1 MTTTTTRANKITI
14 QRIPPQFEARKLEE
28 LVAAAKHRYS
38 NSPQNCI
45 IVKSSTDKQFFQ
57 AISDHLS
64 QGYELSPFP
73 INYAPLNYN
82 THLIK
87 SPELQTI
94 DLAKIEVDIKA
105 QYIESLEAEHVCYKE
120 LLLAQLLQS
129 EQAKVDRKA
138 EEAKEKL
145 IHELQK
151 QVDAT
156 YTPLTIPE

>member
-1 MTTTTTRANKITI
+1 MTTTTIQASKIRI
-14 QRIPPQFEARKLEE
+14 QGIPPQFEASELEA
-28 LVAAAKHRYS
+28 LTATAKRHYS

-45 IVKSSTDKQFFQ
+45 VVKSSTDKEFFQ

-82 THLIK
+82 THLVK
-87 SPELQTI
+87 SPELQAI
-94 DLAKIEVDIKA
+94 DLAQIEVDVKAKYIKL
-105 QYIESLEAEHVCYKE
+105 LEAEHIRYKE

-129 EQAKVDRKA
+129 EQAKADRKA
-138 EEAKEKL
+138 EQAKEKL

-156 YTPLTIPE
+156 YTPLMIPK

>member
-1 MTTTTTRANKITI
+1 MTTTTQANKISI
-14 QRIPPQFEARKLEE
+14 KGIPPKFEARKLEE
-28 LVAAAKHRYS
+28 LMAAAKHSYS
-38 NSPQNCI
+38 SSLQKCI

-87 SPELQTI
+87 SPKLQAI
-94 DLAKIEVDIKA
+94 DLAQIEVDVKA
-105 QYIESLEAEHVCYKE
+105 KYIESLEAEHVRYKE

-129 EQAKVDRKA
+129 EQTKAAKKA
-138 EEAKEKL
+138 EQAKEKL
-145 IHELQK
+145 LLELKK
-151 QVDAT
+151 QVEAT
-156 YTPLTIPE
+156 YTPLQIPE